1 MSEVYFSTARTIRW
15 DYRHSV
21 AGKIESLL
29 DQLNFSGRFTKDDW
43 VAVKTHWGS
52 QGAFRIVHPVQDRP
66 VIGEMAL
73 DRFTDWRLIHV
84 GRIDRHRRE

>member
-43 VAVKTHWGS
+43 VAVKTTGVLRERSGS
-52 QGAFRIVHPVQDRP
+52 CIPASSARSSMQ
-66 VIGEMAL
+66 
-73 DRFTDWRLIHV
+73 
-84 GRIDRHRRE
+84 